1 VALGIPGPRPGAGRF
16 ITFEGPEGGGKGT
29 QLTLLYEALT
39 SRGVSAV
46 TTREPGGTQ
55 IGRELRAMLLE
66 TGRPPL
72 VPAAQALLL
81 GADRAQHVGEIVRPA
96 LEAGHVVISD
106 RFVDSTLAYQGFGEG
121 LDLAALEAMCRLAT
135 GGLVPDLT
143 ILLDVEVEV
152 GLARRRAA
160 FAKGDGELNRLDRR
174 EIAFHE
180 RVRRGYLRLAR
191 QDPERFCVVDARLP
205 ISEVAGLI
213 WVRVAEL
220 LDLQQRPEL
229 PLPGTESLE

>member
-1 VALGIPGPRPGAGRF
+1 MVVGRRQAAGFF

-29 QLTLLYEALT
+29 QLALLCDALAQ
-39 SRGVSAV
+39 RGVTV
-46 TTREPGGTQ
+46 VRTREPGGTPLGQ
-55 IGRELRAMLLE
+55 ELRAMLLE
-66 TGRPPL
+66 TGRPPM

-96 LEAGHVVISD
+96 LGAGHIVISD

-121 LDLAALEAMCRLAT
+121 LDLAALESMCRLAT

-174 EIAFHE
+174 EIEFHE
-180 RVRRGYLRLAR
+180 RVRQGYLYLAQR
-191 QDPERFCVVDARLP
+191 EPERFCVVDARPP
-205 ISEVAGLI
+205 IPDVANLI
-213 WVRVAEL
+213 WVRVAAL
-220 LDLQQRPEL
+220 L
-229 PLPGTESLE
+229 GLEC